1 MSSLGI
7 IVLMGFVSVVICIV
21 GVTKQLEHVIRIL
34 NDIRNLIEDIKREG
48 GDCMAIAPVIRLQ
61 RFLPKRVILKILLP

>member
-34 NDIRNLIEDIKREG
+34 NDIRNLIEKSKNPSSIKT
-48 GDCMAIAPVIRLQ
+48 
-61 RFLPKRVILKILLP
+61 FS